1 MNYLGNG
8 LSVYLITHGNGGL
21 FFIPFKMNAI
31 ILNRK
36 FGVRTV
42 LRKYN
47 SGYRT
52 KSVAIN
58 ADGTS

>member
-21 FFIPFKMNAI
+21 FFIPFKMKAI

-36 FGVRTV
+36 FAVRIELV
-42 LRKYN
+42 LRK
-47 SGYRT
+47 
-52 KSVAIN
+52 I
-58 ADGTS
+58 

>member
-31 ILNRK
+31 ILNRE

-47 SGYRT
+47 SLHLSILFT
-52 KSVAIN
+52 TIFL
-58 ADGTS
+58 